1 MPKMLNKSTASEDYY
16 EFWIICNSTLFRVR
30 GDERKAEIIDRNYE
44 ITFILNYFYFEGAWS
59 SRFN

>member
-1 MPKMLNKSTASEDYY
+1 MPKMLNKSTANEDYY
-16 EFWIICNSTLFRVR
+16 EFWIIYNSTLFRVR

-44 ITFILNYFYFEGAWS
+44 ITFILNYFYFDGTWS